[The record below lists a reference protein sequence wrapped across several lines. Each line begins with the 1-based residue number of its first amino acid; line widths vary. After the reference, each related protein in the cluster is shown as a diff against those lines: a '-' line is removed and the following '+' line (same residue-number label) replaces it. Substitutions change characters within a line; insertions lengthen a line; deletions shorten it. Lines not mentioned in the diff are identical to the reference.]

1 MAFIQAPSNIP
12 PRLNDTWGGLAD
24 IFGDIVSMRES
35 KRQRERQRIADAQS
49 AAAHGSQQR
58 GRSLL
63 NQKRDLELREKQREF
78 DALLT
83 PGQRTRKQ
91 LTAEGYSN
99 YGTKSRPFLTE
110 PYGQGG
116 GLFPV
121 KAPPTVGE
129 RTKAAIDLSAGMTY
143 AESTNFKRTVE
154 TFIKIESDKRD
165 ALKDG
170 QDLRTATAKANEA
183 VRIEALNLRLEPF
196 VVRKALAIADD
207 AVNKADASK
216 INVGY
221 YQDRRD
227 KGALDLEGDQKLS
240 WAKSVL
246 SDTDK
251 PAYRLE
257 GAPQLGYPDRIA
269 RASQIPEDFGLYGG
283 TTKERELQKAR
294 NIYSVYENKKDPT
307 VADSVVGKHKPE
319 PKTAPGSTLAKDR
332 ATLASIVNDAI
343 NAKREK
349 ALEGLDIHE
358 GTFGFKGDFSRKSI
372 NDLEREDV
380 LNNLMTYADQL
391 RISGKERGT
400 TLEIARRIIEK
411 IGLPIKSI
419 GQDRSGNL
427 NYEDYV
433 PLTKGEISNMY
444 NPETEQQLRERLTNQ
459 ARSQFPTATRTQIEA
474 TVNAKI
480 QQLGG

>member
-1 MAFIQAPSNIP
+1 MGFIQAPSYIP
-12 PRLNDTWGGLAD
+12 EKPYDMWGGIAD
-24 IFGDIVSMRES
+24 IFGDIAIMKERA
-35 KRQRERQRIADAQS
+35 RQRERQRIADAQR

-58 GRSLL
+58 GRSLI

-83 PGQRTRKQ
+83 PEQRTRKQ
-91 LTAEGYSN
+91 LTAEGYSD
-99 YGTKSRPFLTE
+99 YGTRDRPFLTE
-110 PYGQGG
+110 PYGEGG
-116 GLFPV
+116 GMFPV

-129 RTKAAIDLSAGMTY
+129 RTKAKIDLSGGMTY

-154 TFIKIESDKRD
+154 TFIKIESAKRD
-165 ALKDG
+165 ELKDT
-170 QDLRTATAKANEA
+170 QDLRAATAKANEA
-183 VRIEALNLRLEPF
+183 VRIAALNSQLQPS
-196 VVRKALAIADD
+196 VIRKALAIADK
-207 AVNKADASK
+207 AVNDAEVSK
-216 INVGY
+216 INVDI

-227 KGALDLEGDQKLS
+227 RGALDLEGDQKLS
-240 WAKSVL
+240 WAQSVL

-257 GAPQLGYPDRIA
+257 GAPQLGYPHKIA

-294 NIYSVYENKKDPT
+294 NIYSVYEKKKDPT
-307 VADSVVGKHKPE
+307 VADSVVGRHKPD

-332 ATLASIVNDAI
+332 ATLASIVDDAI

-349 ALEGLDIHE
+349 ALEGFDILE
-358 GTFGFKGDFSRKSI
+358 GTFGFEGDFARKSI

-391 RISGKERGT
+391 RVSGKERGS

-411 IGLPIKSI
+411 IGLPIRSI

-427 NYEDYV
+427 NYEDYI

-444 NPETEQQLRERLTNQ
+444 NPGEQKFTIEQ
-459 ARSQFPTATRTQIEA
+459 AKQRISELKAQGKNTDQIKVIMKNEGY
-474 TVNAKI
+474 N
-480 QQLGG
+480 